1 MFERLWF
8 SSDRFPKG
16 VYYHFEAGKR
26 LCDFD
31 VLKKLK
37 TAWYCKNKKL
47 QAFRFE
53 LQNLINHSLLTGGK
67 ITQMFCF

>member
-8 SSDRFPKG
+8 RTQIPLEVFITISKG
-16 VYYHFEAGKR
+16 SY

-31 VLKKLK
+31 VLRQL
-37 TAWYCKNKKL
+37 NGLILQKKL